1 MCCLVSYNKIIFLQC
16 ITESYHFKF
25 KYTNMGPQMDILRFV
40 QRLFVDDVLD
50 LFFMITGAGLFCMI
64 AGTTMWQCM
73 WRWRIPREPQCCLF
87 GSSFCSYR
95 IWMLSPATSTS
106 PWISTTMTTVSVCY
120 SLLLVLRTPF
130 EMSLPVSPSVTPAN
144 YQPPGFKAGK
154 CDSVWFEGVMT
165 NFEVGE
171 VQTGLHTIR
180 IHVSAEQGRLK
191 KLLEENHLEQTMQ
204 VPHTFYLQTEGI
216 EVGIQSSAFQQTC
229 FIVRA
234 L

>member
-1 MCCLVSYNKIIFLQC
+1 
-16 ITESYHFKF
+16 
-25 KYTNMGPQMDILRFV
+25 
-40 QRLFVDDVLD
+40 
-50 LFFMITGAGLFCMI
+50 
-64 AGTTMWQCM
+64 
-73 WRWRIPREPQCCLF
+73 
-87 GSSFCSYR
+87 
-95 IWMLSPATSTS
+95 
-106 PWISTTMTTVSVCY
+106 MTTVSVCY

-171 VQTGLHTIR
+171 VQTGFHTIR